1 MVDRL
6 RVTELDFDTIKE
18 NLKDFLSQQSEFT
31 DYNFEGSG
39 LSVLLDILAYNTH
52 YQAYYLNMVANEAF
66 MDTALLRNSVVS
78 HAKSLGYVPYS
89 RKASRAFINL
99 TGNTTTNTAG
109 SLTIPKGYTFFS
121 EDVDGISYNFVTLE
135 DTTVTK
141 ANTDYTFMNL
151 PIYEGTLVN
160 YLYVHNEAQNP
171 KQVFLLPDTSIDTST
186 IKVSVQP
193 SASNT
198 QVSVYLLATDSSNTT
213 SQSEVFFLQESL
225 SEEYQIYFGD
235 NKIGKKLE
243 DGSVITIEYLTTN
256 GELANRANNFVI
268 TESLVDSLNDTEIEF
283 IVDPVSPASG
293 GAEKESI
300 DEIKFSAPIQFT
312 TQNRL
317 VTYADYAA
325 YIKKN
330 YPTINSISVWGGE
343 DESPPVFGTVFV
355 SMQPKTGYYISDV
368 EKQKIIDD
376 IIKPKAIVAIN
387 TIIRDPEYLYLLIN
401 SNVLYNPKK
410 TTLTGDE
417 LKNSVLSAILD
428 YRDNN
433 LDQFESTFV
442 LSKAQDVVDA
452 VDTNTIIGSEV
463 VVRVQKR
470 FKPSLGSSTPYTIN
484 FNVPLHRGTVSNR
497 MTSTQFIV
505 FDSNGVQREV
515 FFEELPQSYTGIAS
529 IRVLNPGQNYTSTP
543 TVTITGDG
551 TGATATATIVNGTL
565 QNVTITNRGINY
577 SRATVSITD
586 GGGFGATAEAVIDA
600 RTGSLQTVYYDDFSQ
615 KQIVNSN
622 AGIVN
627 YELGVVTISDIRIL
641 SVSAP
646 DGFIRLSFESE
657 KGIISTAKNTII
669 TIDEEDPLAIVTTLE
684 VV

>member
-89 RKASRAFINL
+89 RKAARAFINF

-109 SLTIPKGYTFFS
+109 TLTIPKGYTFFS
-121 EDVDGISYNFVTLE
+121 EDVDGVSYNFVTLE

-141 ANTDYTFMNL
+141 SNTDYTFINL

-160 YLYVHNEAQNP
+160 YLYVHSEAQNP

-186 IKVSVQP
+186 IRVSVQP

-268 TESLVDSLNDTEIEF
+268 TESLVDSLNDAEIEF
-283 IVDPVSPASG
+283 AVDPVSPASG

-300 DEIKFSAPIQFT
+300 DEIKFSAPVQFT

-317 VTYADYAA
+317 VTYSDYAA

-343 DESPPVFGTVFV
+343 NENPPVFGTVFV
-355 SMQPKTGYYISDV
+355 SMQPKTGYYVSDV

-376 IIKPKAIVAIN
+376 IIKPKAIVAVN

-410 TTLTGDE
+410 TILTGDE
-417 LKNSVLSAILD
+417 LKNNVLSAILE
-428 YRDNN
+428 YKDNN
-433 LDQFESTFV
+433 LDKFESTFV
-442 LSKAQDVVDA
+442 LSKAQDAVDA

-484 FNVPLHRGTVSNR
+484 FNVPLHRGTVTNK
-497 MTSTQFIV
+497 MTSTQFVV
-505 FDSNGVQREV
+505 FDSTGTQREI

-529 IRVLNPGQNYTSTP
+529 IRILNPGQNYTSAP

-577 SRATVSITD
+577 TRATVSIT
-586 GGGFGATAEAVIDA
+586 GGNGFGATAEAIIDA

-622 AGIVN
+622 AGTIDYDN
-627 YELGVVTISDIRIL
+627 GVVAITDIRIL

-684 VV
+684 IV

>member
-1 MVDRL
+1 
-6 RVTELDFDTIKE
+6 
-18 NLKDFLSQQSEFT
+18 
-31 DYNFEGSG
+31 
-39 LSVLLDILAYNTH
+39 
-52 YQAYYLNMVANEAF
+52 
-66 MDTALLRNSVVS
+66 
-78 HAKSLGYVPYS
+78 
-89 RKASRAFINL
+89 
-99 TGNTTTNTAG
+99 
-109 SLTIPKGYTFFS
+109 
-121 EDVDGISYNFVTLE
+121 
-135 DTTVTK
+135 
-141 ANTDYTFMNL
+141 
-151 PIYEGTLVN
+151 
-160 YLYVHNEAQNP
+160 
-171 KQVFLLPDTSIDTST
+171 VFLLPDTSIDTST
-186 IKVSVQP
+186 IRVSVQP
-193 SASNT
+193 SSSNT

-256 GELANRANNFVI
+256 GELANKANNFVA
-268 TESLVDSLNDTEIEF
+268 TDTLTDSLNDTNIDF
-283 IVDPVSPASG
+283 VIDPVSPASG

-300 DEIKFSAPIQFT
+300 DEIKFSAPVQFT

-317 VTYADYAA
+317 VTYSDYAA

-343 DESPPVFGTVFV
+343 NENPPVFGTVFV

-376 IIKPKAIVAIN
+376 IIKPKAIVAVN

-410 TTLTGDE
+410 TVLTGDE
-417 LKNSVLSAILD
+417 LKNNVLSAILD
-428 YRDNN
+428 YKDNN
-433 LDQFESTFV
+433 LDKFESTFV
-442 LSKAQDVVDA
+442 LSKAQDAVDA

-484 FNVPLHRGTVSNR
+484 FNVPLHRGTVTNK
-497 MTSTQFIV
+497 MTSTQFVV
-505 FDSNGVQREV
+505 FDSNGIQREI

-529 IRVLNPGQNYTSTP
+529 IRVLNPGQNYTSAP

-565 QNVTITNRGINY
+565 QNITITNRGINY
-577 SRATVSITD
+577 TRATVSIT
-586 GGGFGATAEAVIDA
+586 GGDGFGATAEAIIDA

-622 AGIVN
+622 AGTIDYDN
-627 YELGVVTISDIRIL
+627 GVVTITDIRIL

-657 KGIISTAKNTII
+657 KGIISTSKNTII